1 MQVNKFLFS
10 FIILITAT
18 KAGAQTSALA
28 TADSLYAVGNYSE
41 AIEQLENIDPKS
53 EAMHS
58 RLAKAWEARGIYP
71 KALDNYRIVLEKDP
85 ERVLTAVAYGK
96 LLSKTGKIEE
106 ADSIFQS
113 LAKKYPKNAAFHYQ
127 LGLIK
132 EKQKDS
138 TAMAYFFRAIAFDI
152 THQQALYKVSKY
164 SLAHK
169 KYVQAESFSKK
180 GLKFNPTNASLL
192 SILAQSYFRQ
202 EYYEGAIKEFEKLV
216 ELNIGSEFVHTK
228 LGYAYYNQKQFEKAI
243 EHYSRALEYEDQN
256 AGTHHILGKIYA
268 LTGDYKKSEQHL
280 LFAIILKDQLI
291 DAEYLSLA
299 LTYKMTKDYKKAL
312 EYFEKAL
319 KENPMNERALYE
331 RATAADAY
339 YEDLETRRNYYQ
351 AYLNKFEEKGNKHL
365 ISLAKRR
372 VQDIE
377 EELHLS
383 R

>member
-28 TADSLYAVGNYSE
+28 MADSLYAVGNYSGV
-41 AIEQLENIDPKS
+41 IEQLETIEPKS
-53 EAMHS
+53 EAVHS

-71 KALDNYRIVLEKDP
+71 EALKNYSIVLQKNP

-96 LLSKTGKIEE
+96 LLTKTGKLTA
-106 ADSIFQS
+106 ADSIFQN
-113 LAKKYPKNAAFHYQ
+113 LANKYPENAAFHYQ

-132 EKQKDS
+132 EKRKDS
-138 TAMAYFFRAIAFDI
+138 TAMVYFFRTIAFDI
-152 THQQALYKVSKY
+152 THQQALYKISKDF
-164 SLAHK
+164 LAHR

-180 GLKFNPTNASLL
+180 GLEENPSNASLV

-202 EYYEGAIKEFEKLV
+202 EYYEGAINEFEKLV
-216 ELNIGSEFVHTK
+216 ALGEGSEFVHTK
-228 LGYAYYNQKQFEKAI
+228 LGAAYFQKKNMEKAT
-243 EHYSRALEYEDQN
+243 EHYTAALDYEDQN
-256 AGTHHILGKIYA
+256 AGTHHMLGKIYV
-268 LTGDYKKSEQHL
+268 LTGDYEKSEFHL
-280 LFAIILKDQLI
+280 LAAILLKDQLI
-291 DAEYLSLA
+291 DAEFLSLA
-299 LTYKMTKDYKKAL
+299 LTYKMAKDYKKAL

-319 KENPMNERALYE
+319 EENPMNERALYE

-372 VQDIE
+372 VEDIE

>member
-1 MQVNKFLFS
+1 MQVNKFIFS
-10 FIILITAT
+10 IIILIAAT
-18 KAGAQTSALA
+18 KAEAQTSALA
-28 TADSLYAVGNYSE
+28 MADSLYAVGNYSE
-41 AIEQLENIDPKS
+41 AIGQLENIEAKS
-53 EAMHS
+53 EAIHS
-58 RLAKAWEARGIYP
+58 RLAKAWEARGIP
-71 KALDNYRIVLEKDP
+71 AKALDNYRILLEKDP

-96 LLSKTGKIEE
+96 LLTKTGKLEE
-106 ADSIFQS
+106 ADSIFS
-113 LAKKYPKNAAFHYQ
+113 LLAKKYPKNATLHYQ

-138 TAMAYFFRAIAFDI
+138 TAMTYFFRAIAIDI
-152 THQQALYKVSKY
+152 THQQALYKISKDF
-164 SLAHK
+164 LAHK

-180 GLKFNPTNASLL
+180 GLEANPTNASLL

-202 EYYEGAIKEFEKLV
+202 EYYEGAITAFEKLV
-216 ELNIGSEFVHTK
+216 NLGKGSEFVHTK
-228 LGYAYYNQKQFEKAI
+228 LGYAYFQEKNMEKAI
-243 EHYSRALEYEDQN
+243 EHYSKALEYEEQN

-280 LFAIILKDQLI
+280 LIAIILKDQLL
-291 DAEYLSLA
+291 DAEFLSLA
-299 LTYKMTKDYKKAL
+299 LTYKLTKDYQKAL

-319 KENPMNERALYE
+319 EENPMNERALYE

-339 YEDLETRRNYYQ
+339 YKDLETRRNYYQ
-351 AYLNKFEEKGNKHL
+351 AYLNKFEEQGNKHL

-372 VQDIE
+372 IKDIE